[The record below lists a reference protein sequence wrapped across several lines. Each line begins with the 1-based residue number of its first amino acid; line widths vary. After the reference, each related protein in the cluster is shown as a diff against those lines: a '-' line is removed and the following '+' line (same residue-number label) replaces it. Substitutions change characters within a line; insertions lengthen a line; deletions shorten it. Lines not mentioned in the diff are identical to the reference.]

1 MNHSDLYKD
10 KSIEYFSNT
19 RKEIIELINRY
30 NCNILELGC
39 GTGNTLIELK
49 KCGKAKYIVGI
60 DVLDVGQSEK
70 LDKFFPVDIENEEIY
85 FPDNFFDII
94 ICADVLEHLKNPWF
108 VLKKLKKY
116 LKTDGFI
123 IASLPNIREFKTLYN
138 IVIRG
143 DFKYENAGVLDK
155 THLRFFCKK
164 NIISLFSLTGY
175 EIISISPYF
184 SASLKRKLL
193 NKFFMGIFEEF
204 LAEQYIV
211 IANTKY
217 L

>member
-1 MNHSDLYKD
+1 
-10 KSIEYFSNT
+10 
-19 RKEIIELINRY
+19 
-30 NCNILELGC
+30 
-39 GTGNTLIELK
+39 
-49 KCGKAKYIVGI
+49 
-60 DVLDVGQSEK
+60 
-70 LDKFFPVDIENEEIY
+70 
-85 FPDNFFDII
+85 
-94 ICADVLEHLKNPWF
+94 
-108 VLKKLKKY
+108 

>member
-49 KCGKAKYIVGI
+49 KCGKAKYVAGI
-60 DVLDVGQSEK
+60 DILDVGQSEK

-85 FPDNFFDII
+85 IPDNFFDII
-94 ICADVLEHLKNPWF
+94 ICADVLEHLKNPWA
-108 VLKKLKKY
+108 VLGKLKKY

-143 DFKYENAGVLDK
+143 NFKYENAGVLDK

-164 NIISLFSLTGY
+164 NIICLFSLTGY
-175 EIISISPYF
+175 EIISISPNF
-184 SASLKRKLL
+184 SASSKRKLL

-204 LAEQYIV
+204 LVEQYTV
-211 IANTKY
+211 IANKK
-217 L
+217 

>member
-49 KCGKAKYIVGI
+49 KCGKAKYVAGI
-60 DVLDVGQSEK
+60 DILDVGQSEK

-85 FPDNFFDII
+85 IPDNFFDII
-94 ICADVLEHLKNPWF
+94 ICADVLEHLKNPWA
-108 VLKKLKKY
+108 VLGKLKKY

-164 NIISLFSLTGY
+164 NIICLFSLTGY
-175 EIISISPYF
+175 EIISISPNF
-184 SASLKRKLL
+184 SASSKRKLL

-204 LAEQYIV
+204 LVEQYIV
-211 IANTKY
+211 IANKK
-217 L
+217 